1 MLFLLAWV
9 ACLRG
14 CRASV
19 DGVLAWVAWVACL
32 RGWRCRRA
40 SVGWVGEVLAW
51 MACYYYRI
59 IIVIVII
66 EILS

>member
-1 MLFLLAWV
+1 MDA
-9 ACLRG
+9 
-14 CRASV
+14 
-19 DGVLAWVAWVACL
+19 VLAWVAWVACL
-32 RGWRCRRA
+32 RGWRCCRA